1 VDAGVSAPLLLLVA
15 AEDDAAEPGNRSGT
29 PEVNESSKPLEL
41 GVGEG
46 LASVEEGITSVEVTV
61 PSVLDELVVAAPD
74 ARGLEAAG
82 RIPERSE
89 ATVSRRPDELA
100 VGVGVASTG
109 EGVAG
114 DEEPVSVVEFVLGSV
129 LSVVETPGVLD
140 SVTGETASVELFWFP
155 RTPPTTPPTLLKA
168 SPTTLLLLVAGVDEG
183 AGVWELSEVSALP

>member
-1 VDAGVSAPLLLLVA
+1 LVA

-46 LASVEEGITSVEVTV
+46 LASVEEFLPVEEGITSVEVTV

-129 LSVVETPGVLD
+129 RSVVETPGVLD

-183 AGVWELSEVSALP
+183 AGVWELSEVSALL

>member
-129 LSVVETPGVLD
+129 RSVVETPGVLD

-183 AGVWELSEVSALP
+183 AGVWELSEVSALL